1 MKKLLLFAI
10 LISFLFPIFACT
22 TAIISGKATSDGRPL
37 LWKHRDSDFYN
48 NKILYFKGVKY
59 NFVGLTDS
67 ESERDGQVWGGFNK
81 VGFAIMNNASYNLKP
96 ATDSTKIA
104 DLEGFFMKNALENCA
119 SVAEFETWLTSQPK
133 PLGVEANFGV
143 IDANGGAAY
152 FEVNNFEYTKF
163 DVNDPAIA
171 PEGYLIRTNYSF
183 SGEKNKGAGY
193 VRYITAEKLFKGA
206 NITPRFLLQDASRCL
221 RNELTKTDLIQV
233 AENINNEQVFYPI
246 SDNIVREYSTSA
258 LVVQGVKP
266 DEDPVFTTGYVLLG
280 LPLTSIAVPFWINPE
295 SGLPKTITGRNNE
308 HAPVCNWSLDLKKKI
323 FALDWPENERY
334 VNLSAIWN
342 KNQTGIW
349 QQIQKQENPLLL
361 KTFENLE
368 KWRISGMKTQEIS
381 NFYNWYDLQV
391 STIMSTLLNN

>member
-10 LISFLFPIFACT
+10 SISFLFPIFACT

-48 NKILYFKGVKY
+48 NKIMYFKGAKY
-59 NFVGLTDS
+59 DFVGLTDS
-67 ESERDGQVWGGFNK
+67 EPERDGQVWGGFNK

-143 IDANGGAAY
+143 IDAKGGAAY

-163 DVNDPAIA
+163 NVNDPAIA

-221 RNELTKTDLIQV
+221 KNELTKTDLIQV
-233 AENINNEQVFYPI
+233 AENMNNEEAFYPI
-246 SDNIVREYSTSA
+246 SDYIVREYSTSA

-266 DEDPVFTTGYVLLG
+266 GENPVFTTGYVLLG
-280 LPLTSIAVPFWINPE
+280 LPLTSITVPFWLDPE
-295 SGLPKTITGRNNE
+295 SGLPKTITGIKNE

-361 KTFENLE
+361 KTSENLE

-381 NFYNWYDLQV
+381 SFYNWYDQQV